1 MNRNL
6 ETISKEY
13 FPLTDKG
20 KFVNNNPNQV
30 GHNYWEIYDILFG
43 ELEESEVSLL
53 EFGFGANGH
62 CLETFAEFF
71 INSKDIIGV
80 DYNQKFLD
88 LKFKSAKIETFY
100 ADQHS
105 EESLRSLSESLS
117 EKKFDIIIDDGAH
130 TPESIRNCFM
140 YFYDLIKDGG
150 YYIIEDS
157 YMLVEQMKEDVM
169 NIISELQLATS
180 HGNKYT
186 WEPIKEKVEC
196 VTMRR
201 GLVIIKKGNHIT
213 NL

>member
-1 MNRNL
+1 MIKSL
-6 ETISKEY
+6 ENISKDR

-20 KFVNNNPNQV
+20 KFVNNNPNQI
-30 GHNYWEIYDILFG
+30 GHNYWEVYDNLFG
-43 ELEESEVSLL
+43 KLQDLEVSLL

-71 INSKDIIGV
+71 TNAKDIIGV

-88 LKFKSAKIETFY
+88 LKFKNSKIETFY

-105 EESLRSLSESLS
+105 EESLRNFTESLS

-140 YFYDLIKDGG
+140 CFYDLIKDGG

-180 HGNKYT
+180 HGDKYS
-186 WEPIKEKVEC
+186 WKPIKENIEY